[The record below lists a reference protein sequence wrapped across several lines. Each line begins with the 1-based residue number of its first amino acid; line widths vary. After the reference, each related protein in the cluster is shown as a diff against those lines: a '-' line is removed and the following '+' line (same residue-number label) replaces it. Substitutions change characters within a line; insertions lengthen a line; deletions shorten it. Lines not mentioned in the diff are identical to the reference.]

1 MLFVDGRYTLQVR
14 EQVDTSLF
22 TIEHLVE
29 TPPDRWIETNLTS
42 ADRLGYDPWLHT
54 VESAERLAKACA
66 AAGATLVAV
75 EPDLI
80 DAIWSDRPAPPLGAV
95 TLHDLRFAGEAA
107 EEKLA
112 RIRAE
117 LAKLRADALVVSD
130 PHAVAWAFNIRGADV
145 AHTPLPLAF
154 AVVPQAGRPAL
165 FVDGRKL
172 SNDVRDRLE
181 GLADVREP
189 ADFVQALA
197 ALGQARKTVRLDQA
211 TAADALARLV
221 ITHGGKVAR
230 GACPIALMKAVKN
243 QVEISGARAAHIRD
257 GAAVTRFLAWFD
269 REAARGTLTE
279 IDAVAALESFRRDT
293 GLLKDISFPTISGA
307 GPDGAIVHYRVT
319 SKTNRAI
326 APGELFLIDSGGQ
339 YQDGTTDITRT
350 VAVGEPTAEMRERF
364 TRVLKGHIA
373 IARAV
378 FPDGTTG
385 AQLELVCAAILVGAG
400 ARLRSR
406 HRTWRR
412 QLSLGARRPG
422 AHLQAGHDGAP
433 ARHDPLERARLLQ
446 SRRLRHPHRE
456 SCARGGGRRR
466 PRRRETA
473 QCFRDAHAGAHR
485 PSADRGQYAHARR
498 DGVARR
504 LSCARR
510 ADAVAARRRR
520 DARVAR
526 GRHPP
531 ARAKLNPLGYPVL
544 DPTTKGTT
552 RSEARPTR
560 WRLLALLIAMTGV
573 SSLSLNILVP
583 AIPSLVAKFAADP
596 ASVQLTV
603 SLYLLGLAVAQL
615 VFGPLSDRFG
625 RRPVVLAGLALATIA
640 STAAIFAASISS
652 LIVARVA
659 QSLGAST
666 GQTIGRAIIRDLYD
680 REHAASMI
688 GLVTSVVVLMPM
700 AAPLIGGIL
709 DTLFGWEAI
718 FVFTAALSFTVFAW
732 AMLALP
738 ETHTFSTAPGGWGRF
753 SADVRALAA
762 ARGSSATRYAPGSAR
777 RPSSAFSAALPMWW

>member
-1 MLFVDGRYTLQVR
+1 MFEARFQSFEDRTERAASGARVAALRTELARRGLTGFVVPRSDRHQNEYVPASEERLAWLTGFTGSAGAAIVLMERAVLFVDGRYTLQVR

-95 TLHDLRFAGEAA
+95 TLHDLRFAGEEA

-117 LAKLRADALVVSD
+117 LAKLRADALIVSD

-230 GACPIALMKAVKN
+230 GACPIVLMKAVKN

-293 GLLKDISFPTISGA
+293 GLLKDVSFPTISGA

-350 VAVGEPTAEMRERF
+350 VPVGEPTAEMRERF

-385 AQLELVCAAILVGAG
+385 AQLDSFARQFLWAQGLDFDHGTGHGVGSYLSVHEGPARISKLGTTALRRGMILSNEPGYYKAG
-400 ARLRSR
+400 AYGIRIENLVLVVAAAAVPDAEKPLNAFE
-406 HRTWRR
+406 T
-412 QLSLGARRPG
+412 LTL
-422 AHLQAGHDGAP
+422 AP
-433 ARHDPLERARLLQ
+433 ID
-446 SRRLRHPHRE
+446 RRLIVANMLTPE
-456 SCARGGGRRR
+456 
-466 PRRRETA
+466 ETEWL
-473 QCFRDAHAGAHR
+473 
-485 PSADRGQYAHARR
+485 
-498 DGVARR
+498 DGY
-504 LSCARR
+504 
-510 ADAVAARRRR
+510 
-520 DARVAR
+520 
-526 GRHPP
+526 H
-531 ARAKLNPLGYPVL
+531 
-544 DPTTKGTT
+544 
-552 RSEARPTR
+552 
-560 WRLLALLIAMTGV
+560 
-573 SSLSLNILVP
+573 
-583 AIPSLVAKFAADP
+583 
-596 ASVQLTV
+596 
-603 SLYLLGLAVAQL
+603 
-615 VFGPLSDRFG
+615 
-625 RRPVVLAGLALATIA
+625 
-640 STAAIFAASISS
+640 
-652 LIVARVA
+652 ARVA
-659 QSLGAST
+659 QTLSPLVDAET
-666 GQTIGRAIIRDLYD
+666 RA
-680 REHAASMI
+680 
-688 GLVTSVVVLMPM
+688 
-700 AAPLIGGIL
+700 
-709 DTLFGWEAI
+709 W
-718 FVFTAALSFTVFAW
+718 
-732 AMLALP
+732 
-738 ETHTFSTAPGGWGRF
+738 
-753 SADVRALAA
+753 LAA
-762 ARGSSATRYAPGSAR
+762 ATRPLAQS
-777 RPSSAFSAALPMWW
+777 